1 MTFDEILNTYGATIR
16 RIAASYAPPGAGRED
31 LEQEILLQ
39 VYQAMPRWRQESK
52 QRTYVYRIAQNCGI
66 RSLKR
71 ANKLRAQEPWDDQM
85 VHHADAETSLQ
96 KARQYERLAGC
107 VRQLPL
113 SQRLPLI
120 LRLEGLSYDEIAAT
134 LELSTNTVG
143 VRLHRATQALKTLM
157 EKHQ

>member
-39 VYQAMPRWRQESK
+39 VYQAMPRWREESQ

-66 RSLKR
+66 RSLKNTHKQR
-71 ANKLRAQEPWDDQM
+71 AREPWDDQIT
-85 VHHADAETSLQ
+85 HPADAETSLQ
-96 KARQYERLAGC
+96 QARQYERLASC

-113 SQRLPLI
+113 NQRLPLI
-120 LRLEGLSYDEIAAT
+120 LRLEGLSYDEIAT
-134 LELSTNTVG
+134 ILELSVNTVG
-143 VRLHRATQALKTLM
+143 VRLHRATQTLKALM
-157 EKHQ
+157 EKS